1 MLKVAAGILI
11 DQQNIFIARRA
22 PGKDLAGYWEFP
34 GGKIEANETPEAALI
49 REFREE
55 FQVEIKVLSPF
66 RQNEHSYASK
76 TILLD
81 SYLAEHVSGK
91 FQLRDHD
98 QLAWVALPE
107 LSNYQMAP
115 ADVPIVEKLL
125 HTFKEKGAIK

>member
-1 MLKVAAGILI
+1 MIKVAAGILI
-11 DQQNIFIARRA
+11 DQQNILIARRS

-66 RQNEHSYASK
+66 HQNQHSYASK

-81 SYLAEHVSGK
+81 SYLAEHVSGE

-98 QLAWVALPE
+98 QLAWVSIPE
-107 LSNYQMAP
+107 LDNYQISP
-115 ADVPIVEKLL
+115 ADKPIVEKLRTL
-125 HTFKEKGAIK
+125 QNTKGFLT

>member
-11 DQQNIFIARRA
+11 DQQKILIARRA

-34 GGKIEANETPEAALI
+34 GGKIEPNETPEAALI

-55 FQVEIKVLSPF
+55 FQVEIKVLSAF
-66 RQNEHSYASK
+66 HKNEHMYSSK
-76 TILLD
+76 TILLE
-81 SYLAEHVSGK
+81 SYIAQHVSGE

-98 QLAWVALPE
+98 QLAWVTIHNLT
-107 LSNYQMAP
+107 NYQMAS